1 MDLNLNIA
9 ASVALAAA
17 VPVAICE
24 QATKKANHASSDD
37 HQRFTKNAS
46 TSSIHN
52 DLKAILEESK
62 ESSNGVESSVPSKK
76 NKDAANTS
84 SSSSKKKSSSSKKK
98 SSSSS
103 LTAAAA
109 AAAAAEASDD
119 ANKTTSTTAGAETS
133 ITSPSKSEKRDR
145 KHRSKQV

>member
-24 QATKKANHASSDD
+24 QATKKVNHASSDD

-76 NKDAANTS
+76 SKDAANTS

-98 SSSSS
+98 SSS
-103 LTAAAA
+103 LTA

-133 ITSPSKSEKRDR
+133 ITSPSKSEKRER

>member
-76 NKDAANTS
+76 SKDAANTS

-103 LTAAAA
+103 LTAA

-133 ITSPSKSEKRDR
+133 ITSPSKSEKRER